1 MSLKDQF
8 GKDVLLTGWGHSRFG
23 KLTDETLE
31 SLIVQ
36 VATEAIGNAGIEAG
50 QIDEIYLGQFN
61 SGMMPL
67 AFPSS
72 LALQVSD
79 QLANVPSTR
88 VENACASGSAAFQ
101 QGTKS
106 LLAGT
111 AKTVLVIG
119 AEKMTQAGADVV
131 GAALLGADYDMAG
144 KASTTGFTGLF
155 AEVAKHYGKR
165 YGYGN
170 GKLGDVLGTIAA
182 KNHRNGVDNPYA
194 QLRKDLGEE
203 FCRTVSD
210 KNPMVA
216 DPLRRTD
223 CSPVSDGAAAVVL
236 SVAPTGGAT
245 APVRLAGFGQAN
257 DFFPAERRDPTEFA
271 ATRASWQRALGMAGV
286 GLEELDFAEVHDC
299 FTIAELL
306 MYEAMGLTER
316 GQGARALEEGW
327 VFKDGKLPVNVSG
340 GLKAKGHPVGATGVS
355 QHVIAA
361 MQLTGT
367 AGAHAVGQPAPGSGA
382 EHGRRGHRQLRQRA
396 RSRLESNE
404 GADTAHLPAGMGCIC
419 PAFVFP
425 RLRGRPSARLNSF
438 PAHPPQMRGAPM
450 RATIIHGP
458 GDIRV
463 EDRDYPTLQL
473 PTDVIVKVTASCV
486 CGSDLWPYRGVKPT
500 HKPSAIG
507 HEFIGTVESIGEDVK
522 DLAVG
527 DFVIAPFVV
536 SCGECPQC
544 LERRHGR
551 LRPPRRLGRQG

>member
-1 MSLKDQF
+1 MSLQEQF

-23 KLTDETLE
+23 KLADETLE

-36 VATEAIGNAGIEAG
+36 VATDAIAGAGIEPG
-50 QIDEIYLGQFN
+50 QIDEIYVGQFN

-72 LALQVSD
+72 LALQVSPD
-79 QLANVPSTR
+79 LANVPATR

-119 AEKMTQAGADVV
+119 AEKMTHAGADVV
-131 GAALLGADYDMAG
+131 GAGLLGADYDMAG

-165 YGYGN
+165 YGDGN
-170 GKLGDVLGTIAA
+170 LGDVLGSIAA

-236 SVAPTGGAT
+236 SVSPTGGAT

-257 DFFPAERRDPTEFA
+257 DFFPAARRDPTAFA
-271 ATRASWQRALGMAGV
+271 ATRVSWQRALGMAGV
-286 GLEELDFAEVHDC
+286 ELADLDFAEVHDC

-306 MYEAMGLTER
+306 MYEAMGLTAP
-316 GQGARALEEGW
+316 GQGARAIDEGW
-327 VFKDGKLPVNVSG
+327 VFKDGKLPINVSG

-355 QHVIAA
+355 QHVISA

-367 AGAHAVGQPAPGSGA
+367 AGGM
-382 EHGRRGHRQLRQRA
+382 QL
-396 RSRLESNE
+396 
-404 GADTAHLPAGMGCIC
+404 
-419 PAFVFP
+419 
-425 RLRGRPSARLNSF
+425 
-438 PAHPPQMRGAPM
+438 
-450 RATIIHGP
+450 AT
-458 GDIRV
+458 
-463 EDRDYPTLQL
+463 
-473 PTDVIVKVTASCV
+473 
-486 CGSDLWPYRGVKPT
+486 
-500 HKPSAIG
+500 
-507 HEFIGTVESIGEDVK
+507 
-522 DLAVG
+522 
-527 DFVIAPFVV
+527 
-536 SCGECPQC
+536 
-544 LERRHGR
+544 
-551 LRPPRRLGRQG
+551 PRRAAVQNMGGVGIANYVSILEAV

>member
-36 VATEAIGNAGIEAG
+36 VATEAIGNAGIEPG
-50 QIDEIYLGQFN
+50 QIDEIYVGQFN

-72 LALQVSD
+72 LALQVSE

-144 KASTTGFTGLF
+144 KPSSTGFTGLF
-155 AEVAKHYGKR
+155 AEVAKHYEKR
-165 YGYGN
+165 YGPVS
-170 GKLGDVLGTIAA
+170 DVLGTIAA

-203 FCRTVSD
+203 FCQTVSD

-236 SVAPTGGAT
+236 SVAPTDGAT

-257 DFFPAERRDPTEFA
+257 DFFPTHRRDPTAFA

-286 GLEELDFAEVHDC
+286 GLEDLDFAEVHDC

-306 MYEAMGLTER
+306 MYEAIGLTEP
-316 GQGARALEEGW
+316 GQGARAVKEGW
-327 VFKDGKLPVNVSG
+327 VFKDGKLPINASG

-367 AGAHAVGQPAPGSGA
+367 AGDM
-382 EHGRRGHRQLRQRA
+382 QLA
-396 RSRLESNE
+396 
-404 GADTAHLPAGMGCIC
+404 A
-419 PAFVFP
+419 
-425 RLRGRPSARLNSF
+425 
-438 PAHPPQMRGAPM
+438 
-450 RATIIHGP
+450 
-458 GDIRV
+458 
-463 EDRDYPTLQL
+463 
-473 PTDVIVKVTASCV
+473 
-486 CGSDLWPYRGVKPT
+486 
-500 HKPSAIG
+500 
-507 HEFIGTVESIGEDVK
+507 
-522 DLAVG
+522 
-527 DFVIAPFVV
+527 
-536 SCGECPQC
+536 
-544 LERRHGR
+544 
-551 LRPPRRLGRQG
+551 PRRAAVQNMGGVGIANYVSVLEAV

>member
-1 MSLKDQF
+1 MSLKEQF

-36 VATEAIGNAGIEAG
+36 VATEAISNAGIEAG
-50 QIDEIYLGQFN
+50 LIDEIYLGQFN

-72 LALQVSD
+72 LALQVSPD
-79 QLANVPSTR
+79 LANVAATR

-101 QGTKS
+101 QGTKA

-119 AEKMTQAGADVV
+119 AEKMTHAGADVV

-144 KASTTGFTGLF
+144 QTSTTGFTGLF
-155 AEVAKHYGKR
+155 ADVAKHYDKR
-165 YGYGN
+165 YGRGD
-170 GKLGDVLGTIAA
+170 GKLGDVLGSIAA

-203 FCRTVSD
+203 FCRTISD

-236 SVAPTGGAT
+236 SVSPTGGVAQ
-245 APVRLAGFGQAN
+245 PVRLAGFGHAN
-257 DFFPAERRDPTEFA
+257 DFFPAERRDPTAFA
-271 ATRASWQRALGMAGV
+271 ATRVSWQRALGMAGV
-286 GLEELDFAEVHDC
+286 GLEDLDFAEVHDC

-306 MYEAMGLTER
+306 MYEAMGLTEP
-316 GQGARALEEGW
+316 GQGARAIGEGW

-367 AGAHAVGQPAPGSGA
+367 AGAM
-382 EHGRRGHRQLRQRA
+382 QLA
-396 RSRLESNE
+396 N
-404 GADTAHLPAGMGCIC
+404 
-419 PAFVFP
+419 
-425 RLRGRPSARLNSF
+425 
-438 PAHPPQMRGAPM
+438 
-450 RATIIHGP
+450 
-458 GDIRV
+458 
-463 EDRDYPTLQL
+463 
-473 PTDVIVKVTASCV
+473 
-486 CGSDLWPYRGVKPT
+486 
-500 HKPSAIG
+500 
-507 HEFIGTVESIGEDVK
+507 
-522 DLAVG
+522 
-527 DFVIAPFVV
+527 
-536 SCGECPQC
+536 
-544 LERRHGR
+544 
-551 LRPPRRLGRQG
+551 PRRAAVQNMGGVGIANYVSILEAV

>member
-1 MSLKDQF
+1 MSLKEQF

-36 VATEAIGNAGIEAG
+36 VATEAIGNAGIEPG

-72 LALQVSD
+72 LALQVSE

-119 AEKMTQAGADVV
+119 AEKMTHAGADVV

-144 KASTTGFTGLF
+144 KASSTGFTGLF
-155 AEVAKHYGKR
+155 AEVAKHYEKR
-165 YGYGN
+165 YGPVS
-170 GKLGDVLGTIAA
+170 DVLGTIAA

-236 SVAPTGGAT
+236 SVSPTGGAT
-245 APVRLAGFGQAN
+245 APVRLAGFGHAN
-257 DFFPAERRDPTEFA
+257 DFFPTERRDPTAFN

-286 GLEELDFAEVHDC
+286 GLEDLDFAEVHDC

-306 MYEAMGLTER
+306 MYEAMGLTEP
-316 GQGARALEEGW
+316 GQGTRAVQEGW
-327 VFKDGKLPVNVSG
+327 VFKDGRLPINVSG

-367 AGAHAVGQPAPGSGA
+367 AGGM
-382 EHGRRGHRQLRQRA
+382 QLA
-396 RSRLESNE
+396 N
-404 GADTAHLPAGMGCIC
+404 
-419 PAFVFP
+419 
-425 RLRGRPSARLNSF
+425 
-438 PAHPPQMRGAPM
+438 
-450 RATIIHGP
+450 
-458 GDIRV
+458 
-463 EDRDYPTLQL
+463 
-473 PTDVIVKVTASCV
+473 
-486 CGSDLWPYRGVKPT
+486 
-500 HKPSAIG
+500 
-507 HEFIGTVESIGEDVK
+507 
-522 DLAVG
+522 
-527 DFVIAPFVV
+527 
-536 SCGECPQC
+536 
-544 LERRHGR
+544 
-551 LRPPRRLGRQG
+551 PRRAAVQNMGGVGIANYVSVLEAV

>member
-1 MSLKDQF
+1 MGLKEQF

-36 VATEAIGNAGIEAG
+36 VATEAIGNAGIEPG

-72 LALQVSD
+72 LALQVSE

-119 AEKMTQAGADVV
+119 AEKMTHAGADVV

-165 YGYGN
+165 YGPVS
-170 GKLGDVLGTIAA
+170 DVLGTIAA

-194 QLRKDLGEE
+194 QLRKDLGED

-210 KNPMVA
+210 KNPLVA

-236 SVAPTGGAT
+236 SVSPTGGVT
-245 APVRLAGFGQAN
+245 APVRLAGFGHAN
-257 DFFPAERRDPTEFA
+257 DFFPAERRDPTAFA
-271 ATRASWQRALGMAGV
+271 ATRASWQRALAMAGV
-286 GLEELDFAEVHDC
+286 GLDDLDFAEVHDC

-306 MYEAMGLTER
+306 MYEAMGLTEP
-316 GQGARALEEGW
+316 GQGARALAEGW

-367 AGAHAVGQPAPGSGA
+367 AGDM
-382 EHGRRGHRQLRQRA
+382 QLA
-396 RSRLESNE
+396 N
-404 GADTAHLPAGMGCIC
+404 
-419 PAFVFP
+419 
-425 RLRGRPSARLNSF
+425 
-438 PAHPPQMRGAPM
+438 
-450 RATIIHGP
+450 
-458 GDIRV
+458 
-463 EDRDYPTLQL
+463 
-473 PTDVIVKVTASCV
+473 
-486 CGSDLWPYRGVKPT
+486 
-500 HKPSAIG
+500 
-507 HEFIGTVESIGEDVK
+507 
-522 DLAVG
+522 
-527 DFVIAPFVV
+527 
-536 SCGECPQC
+536 
-544 LERRHGR
+544 
-551 LRPPRRLGRQG
+551 PRRAAVQNMGGVGIANYVSVLEAV

>member
-1 MSLKDQF
+1 MSLKEQF

-36 VATEAIGNAGIEAG
+36 VATDAITNAGIEAG

-72 LALQVSD
+72 LALQVSPD
-79 QLANVPSTR
+79 LVNVAATR

-119 AEKMTQAGADVV
+119 AEKMTHAGADVV

-165 YGYGN
+165 YGASAGN
-170 GKLGDVLGTIAA
+170 LSDVLGTIAA

-236 SVAPTGGAT
+236 STSPTGGAT
-245 APVRLAGFGQAN
+245 APVRLAGFGHAN
-257 DFFPAERRDPTEFA
+257 DFFPAERRDPTAFA
-271 ATRASWQRALGMAGV
+271 ATRMSWQRALAMAGV
-286 GLEELDFAEVHDC
+286 GLDDLDFAEVHDC

-306 MYEAMGLTER
+306 MYEAMGLTEP
-316 GQGARALEEGW
+316 GEGARAVTEGW
-327 VFKDGKLPVNVSG
+327 VFKDGRLPVNVSG

-367 AGAHAVGQPAPGSGA
+367 AGGM
-382 EHGRRGHRQLRQRA
+382 QLA
-396 RSRLESNE
+396 N
-404 GADTAHLPAGMGCIC
+404 
-419 PAFVFP
+419 
-425 RLRGRPSARLNSF
+425 
-438 PAHPPQMRGAPM
+438 
-450 RATIIHGP
+450 
-458 GDIRV
+458 
-463 EDRDYPTLQL
+463 
-473 PTDVIVKVTASCV
+473 
-486 CGSDLWPYRGVKPT
+486 
-500 HKPSAIG
+500 
-507 HEFIGTVESIGEDVK
+507 
-522 DLAVG
+522 
-527 DFVIAPFVV
+527 
-536 SCGECPQC
+536 
-544 LERRHGR
+544 
-551 LRPPRRLGRQG
+551 PRRAAVQNMGGVGIANYVSVLEAV

>member
-1 MSLKDQF
+1 MSLQEQF

-23 KLTDETLE
+23 KLADETLE

-36 VATEAIGNAGIEAG
+36 VATEAIAGAGIEPG
-50 QIDEIYLGQFN
+50 QIDEIYVGQFN

-72 LALQVSD
+72 LALQVSPD
-79 QLANVPSTR
+79 LANVPATR
-88 VENACASGSAAFQ
+88 VENACASGSAALQ

-111 AKTVLVIG
+111 ARTVLVIG
-119 AEKMTQAGADVV
+119 AEKMTHAGADVV
-131 GAALLGADYDMAG
+131 GAGLLGADYDMAG

-165 YGYGN
+165 YGDGN
-170 GKLGDVLGTIAA
+170 LGDVLGSIAA

-236 SVAPTGGAT
+236 SVSPTGGAT

-257 DFFPAERRDPTEFA
+257 DFFPADRRDPTAFA
-271 ATRASWQRALGMAGV
+271 ATRVSWQRALGMAGV
-286 GLEELDFAEVHDC
+286 ELADLDFAEVHDC

-306 MYEAMGLTER
+306 MYEAMGLTAP
-316 GQGARALEEGW
+316 GQGARAIDEGW
-327 VFKDGKLPVNVSG
+327 VFKDGKLPINVSG

-355 QHVIAA
+355 QHVISA

-367 AGAHAVGQPAPGSGA
+367 AGGM
-382 EHGRRGHRQLRQRA
+382 QL
-396 RSRLESNE
+396 
-404 GADTAHLPAGMGCIC
+404 
-419 PAFVFP
+419 
-425 RLRGRPSARLNSF
+425 
-438 PAHPPQMRGAPM
+438 
-450 RATIIHGP
+450 AT
-458 GDIRV
+458 
-463 EDRDYPTLQL
+463 
-473 PTDVIVKVTASCV
+473 
-486 CGSDLWPYRGVKPT
+486 
-500 HKPSAIG
+500 
-507 HEFIGTVESIGEDVK
+507 
-522 DLAVG
+522 
-527 DFVIAPFVV
+527 
-536 SCGECPQC
+536 
-544 LERRHGR
+544 
-551 LRPPRRLGRQG
+551 PRRAAVQNMGGVGIANYVSILEAV

>member
-1 MSLKDQF
+1 MSLREQF

-23 KLTDETLE
+23 KLSDATLE

-36 VATEAIGNAGIEAG
+36 VATEAIGNAGIEPG

-61 SGMMPL
+61 SGMLPL

-72 LALQVSD
+72 LALQVSEK
-79 QLANVPSTR
+79 LANVPSTR

-119 AEKMTQAGADVV
+119 AEKMTQAGPDVV

-144 KASTTGFTGLF
+144 QPSTTGFTGLF
-155 AEVAKHYGKR
+155 AEVAKHYEKR
-165 YGYGN
+165 YGNGP

-182 KNHRNGVDNPYA
+182 KNHRNGVDNPFA

-236 SVAPTGGAT
+236 SLAPTGGAA

-257 DFFPAERRDPTEFA
+257 DFFPAERRDPTAFA
-271 ATRASWQRALGMAGV
+271 ATRASWQRALAMAGV
-286 GLEELDFAEVHDC
+286 GLEGLDFAEVHDC

-306 MYEAMGLTER
+306 MYEAMGLTEP
-316 GQGARALEEGW
+316 GQGPRALEEGW

-361 MQLTGT
+361 MQLSGT
-367 AGAHAVGQPAPGSGA
+367 AGA
-382 EHGRRGHRQLRQRA
+382 
-396 RSRLESNE
+396 
-404 GADTAHLPAGMGCIC
+404 M
-419 PAFVFP
+419 
-425 RLRGRPSARLNSF
+425 
-438 PAHPPQMRGAPM
+438 
-450 RATIIHGP
+450 
-458 GDIRV
+458 
-463 EDRDYPTLQL
+463 QL
-473 PTDVIVKVTASCV
+473 PN
-486 CGSDLWPYRGVKPT
+486 
-500 HKPSAIG
+500 
-507 HEFIGTVESIGEDVK
+507 
-522 DLAVG
+522 
-527 DFVIAPFVV
+527 
-536 SCGECPQC
+536 
-544 LERRHGR
+544 
-551 LRPPRRLGRQG
+551 PRRAAVQNMGGVGIANYVSVLEAV

>member
-1 MSLKDQF
+1 MSLREQF
-8 GKDVLLTGWGHSRFG
+8 GNDVLLTGWGHSKFG
-23 KLTDETLE
+23 KLTEETLE

-36 VATEAIGNAGIEAG
+36 VATEAIDNAGIEPG

-79 QLANVPSTR
+79 QLANVAATR

-119 AEKMTQAGADVV
+119 AEKMTDAGADVV

-144 KASTTGFTGLF
+144 KPSSTGFTGLF

-165 YGYGN
+165 YDAA
-170 GKLGDVLGTIAA
+170 GKLGDVLGSIAA

-194 QLRKDLGEE
+194 QLRKDLGVE

-236 SVAPTGGAT
+236 SLAPTHGAT

-257 DFFPAERRDPTEFA
+257 DFFPTDRRDPTAFE
-271 ATRASWQRALGMAGV
+271 ATRASWQRAMGMAGV
-286 GLEELDFAEVHDC
+286 GLDDLDFAEVHDC
-299 FTIAELL
+299 FTIAELI
-306 MYEAMGLTER
+306 MYEAMGLTEP
-316 GQGARALEEGW
+316 GQGARAIEEGW
-327 VFKDGKLPVNVSG
+327 VFKDGKLPINVSG

-367 AGAHAVGQPAPGSGA
+367 AGAM
-382 EHGRRGHRQLRQRA
+382 QLA
-396 RSRLESNE
+396 
-404 GADTAHLPAGMGCIC
+404 A
-419 PAFVFP
+419 
-425 RLRGRPSARLNSF
+425 
-438 PAHPPQMRGAPM
+438 
-450 RATIIHGP
+450 
-458 GDIRV
+458 
-463 EDRDYPTLQL
+463 
-473 PTDVIVKVTASCV
+473 
-486 CGSDLWPYRGVKPT
+486 
-500 HKPSAIG
+500 
-507 HEFIGTVESIGEDVK
+507 
-522 DLAVG
+522 
-527 DFVIAPFVV
+527 
-536 SCGECPQC
+536 
-544 LERRHGR
+544 
-551 LRPPRRLGRQG
+551 PRRAAVQNMGGVGIANYVSVLEAV

>member
-1 MSLKDQF
+1 MSLKEQF

-23 KLTDETLE
+23 KLAEETLE

-36 VATEAIGNAGIEAG
+36 VATEAIGNAGIEPG
-50 QIDEIYLGQFN
+50 QIDEIYIGQFN

-72 LALQVSD
+72 LALQVSPA
-79 QLANVPSTR
+79 LANVPSTR

-111 AKTVLVIG
+111 ARTVLVIG
-119 AEKMTQAGADVV
+119 AEKMTHAGADVV

-144 KASTTGFTGLF
+144 KPSTTGFTGLF
-155 AEVAKHYGKR
+155 AEVAKHYEKR
-165 YGYGN
+165 YGPVS
-170 GKLGDVLGTIAA
+170 DVLGSIAA

-194 QLRKDLGEE
+194 QLRKDLGED

-236 SVAPTGGAT
+236 SVSPTGGAT

-257 DFFPAERRDPTEFA
+257 DFFPAERRDPTAFA
-271 ATRASWQRALGMAGV
+271 ATRASWQRAMAMAGV
-286 GLEELDFAEVHDC
+286 GLGDLDFAEVHDC

-306 MYEAMGLTER
+306 MYEAIGLTEP
-316 GQGARALEEGW
+316 GQGARAIEEGW
-327 VFKDGKLPVNVSG
+327 VFKDGKLPINVSG

-367 AGAHAVGQPAPGSGA
+367 AGDMQLAGPRRAAVQNMGGVGIANYVSV
-382 EHGRRGHRQLRQRA
+382 
-396 RSRLESNE
+396 LES
-404 GADTAHLPAGMGCIC
+404 
-419 PAFVFP
+419 V
-425 RLRGRPSARLNSF
+425 
-438 PAHPPQMRGAPM
+438 
-450 RATIIHGP
+450 
-458 GDIRV
+458 
-463 EDRDYPTLQL
+463 
-473 PTDVIVKVTASCV
+473 
-486 CGSDLWPYRGVKPT
+486 
-500 HKPSAIG
+500 
-507 HEFIGTVESIGEDVK
+507 
-522 DLAVG
+522 
-527 DFVIAPFVV
+527 
-536 SCGECPQC
+536 
-544 LERRHGR
+544 
-551 LRPPRRLGRQG
+551 

>member
-1 MSLKDQF
+1 MSLKEQF

-23 KLTDETLE
+23 KLADETLE

-36 VATEAIGNAGIEAG
+36 VSTEAISNAGIEAG

-79 QLANVPSTR
+79 QLANVPATR

-119 AEKMTQAGADVV
+119 AEKMTHAGADVV
-131 GAALLGADYDMAG
+131 GAGLLGADYDMAG

-165 YGYGN
+165 YGDGD
-170 GKLGDVLGTIAA
+170 LGDVLGSIAA

-194 QLRKDLGEE
+194 QLRKDLGED

-236 SVAPTGGAT
+236 STSPTGGAV
-245 APVRLAGFGQAN
+245 APVRLAGFGHAN
-257 DFFPAERRDPTEFA
+257 DFFPAARRDPVAFE
-271 ATRASWQRALGMAGV
+271 ATRVSWQRALAMAGV
-286 GLEELDFAEVHDC
+286 GLQDLDFAEVHDC

-306 MYEAMGLTER
+306 MYEAMGLTDR
-316 GQGARALEEGW
+316 GQGVRALAEGW
-327 VFKDGKLPVNVSG
+327 VYKDGKLPVNVSG

-361 MQLTGT
+361 MQLSGT
-367 AGAHAVGQPAPGSGA
+367 AGDM
-382 EHGRRGHRQLRQRA
+382 QL
-396 RSRLESNE
+396 
-404 GADTAHLPAGMGCIC
+404 AG
-419 PAFVFP
+419 
-425 RLRGRPSARLNSF
+425 
-438 PAHPPQMRGAPM
+438 
-450 RATIIHGP
+450 
-458 GDIRV
+458 
-463 EDRDYPTLQL
+463 
-473 PTDVIVKVTASCV
+473 
-486 CGSDLWPYRGVKPT
+486 
-500 HKPSAIG
+500 
-507 HEFIGTVESIGEDVK
+507 
-522 DLAVG
+522 
-527 DFVIAPFVV
+527 
-536 SCGECPQC
+536 
-544 LERRHGR
+544 
-551 LRPPRRLGRQG
+551 PRRAAVQNMGGVGIANYVSVLEAL

>member
-1 MSLKDQF
+1 MSLKEQF

-36 VATEAIGNAGIEAG
+36 VATEAISNAGIEAG

-79 QLANVPSTR
+79 QLANVPATR

-119 AEKMTQAGADVV
+119 AEKMTHAGADVV
-131 GAALLGADYDMAG
+131 GSALLGADYDMAG
-144 KASTTGFTGLF
+144 QASTTGFTGLF
-155 AEVAKHYGKR
+155 ADVAKHYEKR
-165 YGYGN
+165 YGRVS
-170 GKLGDVLGTIAA
+170 DVLGTIAA

-236 SVAPTGGAT
+236 STSPGAGPGAT
-245 APVRLAGFGQAN
+245 FPVRLTGFGQAN
-257 DFFPAERRDPTEFA
+257 DFFPAARRDPTAFA
-271 ATRASWQRALGMAGV
+271 ATRVSWQRALGMAGV
-286 GLEELDFAEVHDC
+286 GLEDLDFAEVHDC

-306 MYEAMGLTER
+306 MYEAMGLVGP
-316 GQGARALEEGW
+316 GQGARAVEEGW

-367 AGAHAVGQPAPGSGA
+367 AGGM
-382 EHGRRGHRQLRQRA
+382 QL
-396 RSRLESNE
+396 
-404 GADTAHLPAGMGCIC
+404 
-419 PAFVFP
+419 
-425 RLRGRPSARLNSF
+425 
-438 PAHPPQMRGAPM
+438 
-450 RATIIHGP
+450 
-458 GDIRV
+458 
-463 EDRDYPTLQL
+463 
-473 PTDVIVKVTASCV
+473 AS
-486 CGSDLWPYRGVKPT
+486 
-500 HKPSAIG
+500 
-507 HEFIGTVESIGEDVK
+507 
-522 DLAVG
+522 
-527 DFVIAPFVV
+527 
-536 SCGECPQC
+536 
-544 LERRHGR
+544 
-551 LRPPRRLGRQG
+551 PRRAAVQNMGGVGIANYVSILEAV

>member
-1 MSLKDQF
+1 MSLREQF

-36 VATEAIGNAGIEAG
+36 VATEAIGNAGIEPG

-72 LALQVSD
+72 LALQVSE

-119 AEKMTQAGADVV
+119 AEKMTHAGADVV

-144 KASTTGFTGLF
+144 KASSTGFTGLF
-155 AEVAKHYGKR
+155 AEVAKHYEKR
-165 YGYGN
+165 YGPVS
-170 GKLGDVLGTIAA
+170 DVLGTIAA

-236 SVAPTGGAT
+236 SIAPTGGAT
-245 APVRLAGFGQAN
+245 APVRLAGFGHAN
-257 DFFPAERRDPTEFA
+257 DFFPTERRDPTAFN
-271 ATRASWQRALGMAGV
+271 ATRVSWQRALGMAGV
-286 GLEELDFAEVHDC
+286 GLDELDFAEVHDC

-306 MYEAMGLTER
+306 MYEAMGLTEP
-316 GQGARALEEGW
+316 GQGARAVEEGW
-327 VFKDGKLPVNVSG
+327 VFKDGKLPINVSG

-367 AGAHAVGQPAPGSGA
+367 AG
-382 EHGRRGHRQLRQRA
+382 
-396 RSRLESNE
+396 
-404 GADTAHLPAGMGCIC
+404 GM
-419 PAFVFP
+419 
-425 RLRGRPSARLNSF
+425 
-438 PAHPPQMRGAPM
+438 
-450 RATIIHGP
+450 
-458 GDIRV
+458 
-463 EDRDYPTLQL
+463 QL
-473 PTDVIVKVTASCV
+473 PTARRAAVQNM
-486 CGSDLWPYRGVKPT
+486 GGVGIANYV
-500 HKPSAIG
+500 SVL
-507 HEFIGTVESIGEDVK
+507 E
-522 DLAVG
+522 AV
-527 DFVIAPFVV
+527 
-536 SCGECPQC
+536 
-544 LERRHGR
+544 
-551 LRPPRRLGRQG
+551 